1 MESLQELN
9 PDKDR
14 ASDAQIM
21 FMCLHVQVNV
31 DCNLYY
37 RVSAAGAANPAD
49 VMLPCIITRL
59 LVLLPLF
66 LTLESEKKLILRVL

>member
-1 MESLQELN
+1 
-9 PDKDR
+9 
-14 ASDAQIM
+14 M
-21 FMCLHVQVNV
+21 FRLT
-31 DCNLYY
+31 LIATSIIGY
-37 RVSAAGAANPAD
+37 RAAGAANPAD